1 MFCNIN
7 DFPKNVVNNI
17 IQQELSK
24 SIKQQDV
31 ISDNQENC
39 KILKLILPYAG
50 KQGAQLT
57 SKMKKQL
64 RKVLP
69 DNVKTM
75 VTYQSKKLVSKFP
88 VKDKID
94 FQHQNNVVYY
104 GKCPNPNCK
113 DDYIGETDRRV
124 IERVIDHNKR
134 DKKSHMLKHSRDK
147 LHNHVWEDDFKL
159 LGNNY
164 QSNIKRKISES
175 LFIRQLKPSLNKQ
188 DKSIPLNLYN

>member
-17 IQQELSK
+17 IQQELLK
-24 SIKQQDV
+24 SLKQQDV
-31 ISDNQENC
+31 ISYSQENC
-39 KILKLILPYAG
+39 KNLQLILQYAG
-50 KQGAQLT
+50 KQGTQLT

-64 RKVLP
+64 KKVLP
-69 DNVKTM
+69 ENLKTI
-75 VTYQSKKLVSKFP
+75 VTYQSKKLASKFP

-94 FQHQNNVVYY
+94 FQHQNNFVYY
-104 GKCPNPNCK
+104 GKCPNHNCK

-147 LHNHVWEDDFKL
+147 LHTHVWEYDFKL
-159 LGNNY
+159 FGNNY
-164 QSNIKRKISES
+164 QSSIKRKISES
-175 LFIRQLKPSLNKQ
+175 LFIGQLKPSLNKQ
-188 DKSIPLNLYN
+188 DKSNPFNLYN